1 MQVEG
6 PDRFTLS
13 INPGGSPPFEVRDVN
28 GATRFSG
35 RAASRLPKL
44 YVVTAGALPIYV
56 GITRQSMRAR
66 LRYGWSASGQGG
78 YHGYPFR
85 DHHTEATLDVWYQVD
100 PPVKSE
106 RPEVDIETVEA
117 ELVYL
122 VRQHG
127 QWPVFQTEIHFHKSD
142 AEHRAIAEKIWSH
155 YRPPH
160 AIASALKPSR

>member
-13 INPGGSPPFEVRDVN
+13 INPGDSPPFEVRDAN
-28 GATRFSG
+28 GATKFSG

-117 ELVYL
+117 ELATSCVSTGSGRNSKRRSTFT
-122 VRQHG
+122 RQ
-127 QWPVFQTEIHFHKSD
+127 TRD
-142 AEHRAIAEKIWSH
+142 IARSL
-155 YRPPH
+155 RRSGLT
-160 AIASALKPSR
+160 IARRMR